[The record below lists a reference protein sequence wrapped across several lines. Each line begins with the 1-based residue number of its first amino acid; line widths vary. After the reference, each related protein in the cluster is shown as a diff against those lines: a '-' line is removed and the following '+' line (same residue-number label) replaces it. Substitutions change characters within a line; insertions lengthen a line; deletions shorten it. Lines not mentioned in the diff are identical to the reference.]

1 MALPASQ
8 KGSMLHPKVAMKKH
22 GRKKKRFQH
31 NIVDLPWHSSS
42 FRQTKPSWWIDGRR
56 HTHTHTLDVACFASS
71 RLHVL
76 ALKTLT
82 LFLIMLL
89 EIFQLM
95 KIILHEKDHCGRVL
109 QHTEDKIADRKCPS
123 RSRNEQNECCK

>member
-1 MALPASQ
+1 MAEKRNVFNTTSLIFPDIPALSDRRSLR
-8 KGSMLHPKVAMKKH
+8 GESMD
-22 GRKKKRFQH
+22 
-31 NIVDLPWHSSS
+31 VDTHAH
-42 FRQTKPSWWIDGRR
+42 K